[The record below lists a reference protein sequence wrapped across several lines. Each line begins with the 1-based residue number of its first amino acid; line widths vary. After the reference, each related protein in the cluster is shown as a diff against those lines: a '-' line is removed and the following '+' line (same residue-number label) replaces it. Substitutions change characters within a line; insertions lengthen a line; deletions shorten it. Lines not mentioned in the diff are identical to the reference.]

1 MAPMIFVDAIINKK
15 TLKIFNYGNM
25 SRSFTYIDDV
35 INILIKLIQK
45 PATKDK
51 FFDSKEPNSSS
62 SWCPNRILNIG
73 NDNAVNL
80 LDFISTLEQELGLKA
95 IKEFVSFQ
103 KGDVINTL
111 SDNSIINKWIGN
123 YQKTTL
129 RKGVQKFVNWY
140 IDYYK

>member
-1 MAPMIFVDAIINKK
+1 M
-15 TLKIFNYGNM
+15 
-25 SRSFTYIDDV
+25 
-35 INILIKLIQK
+35 IQK
-45 PATKDK
+45 NLIRPLVGA
-51 FFDSKEPNSSS
+51 
-62 SWCPNRILNIG
+62 NRILNIG